1 MNDSAVLLIDCPDR
15 KGLVARVSGL
25 LYEWG
30 ANILHADQ
38 HQDHELGLF
47 FMRVEWVPDL
57 LANGPSDSASPAQ
70 AGNLTPPASPGE
82 SSEPAIRPG
91 LTPKHNAAPFDLEGF
106 KAAFAPL
113 AEELGMRW
121 QLTSGTPRSRIALF
135 CSQYLHCV
143 ADLLERWRSGE
154 LKCEIA
160 LIVSNHREVEQVAA
174 FYGIAFEFVPVAAAT
189 RVEAEARQL
198 ELLALHGVEL
208 VVLARYMQI
217 LSPGFVAR
225 FPAAIINVHHSFLP
239 AFTGAKPYHAAHA
252 RGVKLIGATSHYVT
266 DLLDDGP
273 IIEQDVARI
282 SHRDQVEDLVARGR
296 DLERAV
302 LSRAVRWHLDRR
314 ILCYGNKTVVF
325 D

>member
-1 MNDSAVLLIDCPDR
+1 MDCPDR
-15 KGLVARVSGL
+15 KGLVARVAGL

-47 FMRVEWVPDL
+47 FMRVEWG
-57 LANGPSDSASPAQ
+57 LANSGVSDGAHAGTENAVFSAQ
-70 AGNLTPPASPGE
+70 
-82 SSEPAIRPG
+82 SSSKNQPTG
-91 LTPKHNAAPFDLEGF
+91 GPFDLAGF
-106 KAAFAPL
+106 RQAFTPL
-113 AEELGMRW
+113 AAELEMHWKLSAGPER
-121 QLTSGTPRSRIALF
+121 PRVALF
-135 CSQYLHCV
+135 CSQYLHCM
-143 ADLLERWRSGE
+143 ADLLHRWRSGE
-154 LKCEIA
+154 LDCAIPV
-160 LIVSNHREVEQVAA
+160 IVSNHAAVENLAA
-174 FYGIAFEFVPVAAAT
+174 FYGIPFELMPVTAAT
-189 RVEAEARQL
+189 RGEIEAQQL
-198 ELLALHGVEL
+198 EILKRHRVEL

-217 LSPGFVAR
+217 LSPEFVAHY
-225 FPAAIINVHHSFLP
+225 PAAIINVHHSFLP
-239 AFTGAKPYHAAHA
+239 AFTGARPYHAAHA

-266 DLLDDGP
+266 EALDDGP

-296 DLERAV
+296 DLERLV

>member
-1 MNDSAVLLIDCPDR
+1 MKDSAVLLISCPDR
-15 KGLVARVSGL
+15 KGLVARVSTM
-25 LYEWG
+25 LYERG

-38 HQDHELGLF
+38 HQDHGLGLF
-47 FMRVEWVPDL
+47 FMRVEWAL
-57 LANGPSDSASPAQ
+57 NGQAEGEADADS
-70 AGNLTPPASPGE
+70 G
-82 SSEPAIRPG
+82 SE
-91 LTPKHNAAPFDLEGF
+91 TVSFDLEEF

-113 AEELGMRW
+113 AAELEMRW
-121 QLTSGTPRSRIALF
+121 KLSTSARRPRVALF
-135 CSQYLHCV
+135 CSQYLHCM
-143 ADLLERWRSGE
+143 ADLLHRWRTGE
-154 LKCEIA
+154 LLCEIP
-160 LIVSNHREVEQVAA
+160 LIISNHKDVENLAA
-174 FYGIAFEFVPVAAAT
+174 FYGIPFEHVPVTAAT
-189 RVEAEARQL
+189 RAQAEARHL
-198 ELLALHGVEL
+198 ELLEKNDVDL

-217 LSPGFVAR
+217 LSPDFVSH
-225 FPAAIINVHHSFLP
+225 FPAEIINVHHSFLP

-266 DLLDDGP
+266 EVLDDGP

-296 DLERAV
+296 DLERMV